1 MFAFTKS
8 LKQVSEIQITSNAC
22 NCTAMFAGSE
32 VVSVGGI
39 ATQSKSLGELFRDC
53 KGLEWVGDFQ
63 IPADCLAKDM
73 FAGTQL
79 DPVYGKDAEFLRAAL
94 GV

>member
-32 VVSVGGI
+32 VVSVGGV

-63 IPADCLAKDM
+63 IAADC
-73 FAGTQL
+73 
-79 DPVYGKDAEFLRAAL
+79 
-94 GV
+94 